1 MIIVA
6 SSEYGATR
14 YIRGFLDEADQKG
27 KGLDF
32 CYFGSPELANILGVE
47 SQGEVVDDIDY
58 GHVELI
64 VTGTGIGNTID
75 KKMWRA
81 ASANGVHSRAL
92 VDHWSVYPERF
103 KDANGNSF
111 FPSSIGL
118 LDDNAKALARL
129 AGYPMER
136 CFVAGNPRFLSLA
149 GNVQHE
155 IRTERVSRVCFLHE
169 DIEPDLRLDRTLPKN
184 MSFFDLFDAF
194 CYEAQQA
201 KLEIDIKIRS
211 HPASANRLSALAPLD
226 ESPDLETLASSYDVF
241 IGIETML
248 LVELMLAGAFCVSCY
263 HPLNNSALYL
273 GRVPLLYSN
282 NATEIVNLI
291 STLQEN
297 GQITRPQDDDRSKI
311 KQTWLEQYY
320 EKQASKPINVFEV

>member
-1 MIIVA
+1 
-6 SSEYGATR
+6 
-14 YIRGFLDEADQKG
+14 
-27 KGLDF
+27 
-32 CYFGSPELANILGVE
+32 
-47 SQGEVVDDIDY
+47 
-58 GHVELI
+58 
-64 VTGTGIGNTID
+64 
-75 KKMWRA
+75 MWRA

-103 KDANGNSF
+103 KEANGNSF

-118 LDDNAKALARL
+118 LDDNAKALARF

-155 IRTERVSRVCFLHE
+155 IRTDRVSRVCFLHE
-169 DIEPDLRLDRTLPKN
+169 DIEPDLRLDQALPKN
-184 MSFFDLFDAF
+184 MSFFDLFDSF
-194 CYEAQQA
+194 CCEAQQA
-201 KLEIDIKIRS
+201 KLDIDIKIRS

-226 ESPDLETLASSYDVF
+226 ESPDFETLASSYDVF

-248 LVELMLAGAFCVSCY
+248 LVDLMLAGAICVSCY

-282 NATEIVNLI
+282 NAAEVVNLI
-291 STLQEN
+291 FNLQES
-297 GQITRPQDDDRSKI
+297 GPITRPQYDERTKLM
-311 KQTWLEQYY
+311 QTWLERYY
-320 EKQASKPINVFEV
+320 EKPSTKPINVFEA

>member
-1 MIIVA
+1 MIIIA

-27 KGLDF
+27 EGLDF

-47 SQGEVVDDIDY
+47 SQGEVLDDIDY
-58 GHVELI
+58 GKVEL
-64 VTGTGIGNTID
+64 VLTGTGIGHTID
-75 KKMWRA
+75 KKMWRS

-118 LDDNAKALARL
+118 LDDNAKALAGL

-149 GNVQHE
+149 GDIQPK
-155 IRTERVSRVCFLHE
+155 IRTGHLSRVCFLHE
-169 DIEPDLRLDRTLPKN
+169 DIEPDLRLDRTLPKK

-201 KLEIDIKIRS
+201 KLDIDIKIRS
-211 HPASANRLSALAPLD
+211 HPASANRLSALASLD

-248 LVELMLAGAFCVSCY
+248 LVDLMLAGAFCVSCY

-282 NATEIVNLI
+282 NAAEIVNLI
-291 STLQEN
+291 STLQGRDE
-297 GQITRPQDDDRSKI
+297 ITRPQDNDRSKI
-311 KQTWLEQYY
+311 KQNWLEQYY
-320 EKQASKPINVFEV
+320 EKPASKPINVFEV

>member
-1 MIIVA
+1 MIIIA

-47 SQGEVVDDIDY
+47 SRGEVLDDIDY
-58 GHVELI
+58 GNVDL
-64 VTGTGIGNTID
+64 VLTGTGIGNTID

-118 LDDNAKALARL
+118 LDDNARALARF

-136 CFVAGNPRFLSLA
+136 CFVAGNPRFLSLTSDLH
-149 GNVQHE
+149 HE
-155 IRTERVSRVCFLHE
+155 IRTVRASRVCFLHE
-169 DIEPDLRLDRTLPKN
+169 DIDSDLRIDRALPKK

-194 CYEAQQA
+194 CYKVQQA
-201 KLEIDIKIRS
+201 KLDIDIKIRS
-211 HPASANRLSALAPLD
+211 HPASADRLSALAPLD
-226 ESPDLETLASSYDVF
+226 ESTDLETLASSYDVF
-241 IGIETML
+241 IGIETMM
-248 LVELMLAGAFCVSCY
+248 LVDLMLAGAFCVSCY

-282 NATEIVNLI
+282 NAAEVVNLI

-297 GQITRPQDDDRSKI
+297 GQITRPQDDDRAKI
-311 KQTWLEQYY
+311 KQTWLERYY
-320 EKQASKPINVFEV
+320 EKPATKPINVFKA

>member
-1 MIIVA
+1 MIIIA

-14 YIRGFLDEADQKG
+14 YIRGFLDDFYQKG
-27 KGLDF
+27 EGLDF

-47 SQGEVVDDIDY
+47 SHGEVLDDIDY
-58 GHVELI
+58 DNVELI
-64 VTGTGIGNTID
+64 VTGTGIGDTID

-103 KDANGNSF
+103 KDASGNSF

-118 LDDNAKALARL
+118 LDDNARALARL
-129 AGYPMER
+129 AGYPIER

-149 GNVQHE
+149 GNVQQE
-155 IRTERVSRVCFLHE
+155 IQTDRVSRVCFLHE
-169 DIEPDLRLDRTLPKN
+169 DIEPDLRLDQALPKK

-194 CYEAQQA
+194 CYEAKQA
-201 KLEIDIKIRS
+201 KLHVDVKIRT
-211 HPASANRLSALAPLD
+211 HPASASRLSALAPLD

-248 LVELMLAGAFCVSCY
+248 LVDLMLAGAFCISCY

-273 GRVPLLYSN
+273 GRVPLVYSN
-282 NATEIVNLI
+282 NVAEVVNLI
-291 STLQEN
+291 STLWEN
-297 GQITRPQDDDRSKI
+297 GQIAQQQDDDRTEI
-311 KQTWLEQYY
+311 KQTWLERYY
-320 EKQASKPINVFEV
+320 EKPSVKPINVFEV